1 MKETN
6 RAAERIIHEIVPN
19 LGQLLERP
27 MIQSRELSEYY
38 YARQVLE

>member
-19 LGQLLERP
+19 MAKLLERP
-27 MIQSRELSEYY
+27 MSQTRELSEYY